1 MERESDGLIRLEQG
15 QHTMLHQRELSDS
28 TEGTIY
34 FSIPGQDDYLYEYEG
49 DLDEALNDLPEIY
62 EATGTRVQ
70 ALSPEAVIVVEQLWD
85 YFDRTGEQ
93 HLEGQHEYN
102 FEVEGDPSRVTQ
114 SARLLVLPKDN
125 SGEAV
130 VIDRIG
136 QVESTFEARRFE
148 HLMERFAIA
157 YQQIQMT
164 ERQKDNDLTWELE

>member
-1 MERESDGLIRLEQG
+1 
-15 QHTMLHQRELSDS
+15 MLLQNQLADT

-49 DLDEALNDLPEIY
+49 DLDEVLDALPEIY
-62 EATGTRVQ
+62 EATDSRVQ
-70 ALSPEAVIVVEQLWD
+70 TLTSEAAIVLDQLWE

-125 SGEAV
+125 SGEV
-130 VIDRIG
+130 VAIDRNG
-136 QVESTFEARRFE
+136 QIESSFETGRFE

-157 YQQIQMT
+157 YQQIQLAQAQEKESQEW
-164 ERQKDNDLTWELE
+164 ERG

>member
-1 MERESDGLIRLEQG
+1 MERESDQVVRLEQG
-15 QHTMLHQRELSDS
+15 DYAMLLQHQVAAT

-34 FSIPGQDDYLYEYEG
+34 FSIPGQADYLYEYEG
-49 DLDEALNDLPEIY
+49 DLDEVLDALPEIY
-62 EATGTRVQ
+62 EATDSRVQ
-70 ALSPEAVIVVEQLWD
+70 TLTSEAAIVLDQLWE

-102 FEVEGDPSRVTQ
+102 FQTDGNG
-114 SARLLVLPKDN
+114 LLILPKDG
-125 SGEAV
+125 SGEMV
-130 VIDRIG
+130 VVDREGQIG
-136 QVESTFEARRFE
+136 SSFAQLRFE